1 ALSERWETTTLP
13 RPYMIPF
20 SKMSEVLLFKFL
32 GYDESIFIQ
41 PVWKSWRKIEPR
53 LSFYSVK
60 RCMYCGSND
69 LIVDYDATDYVSLIC
84 RQCKHQDHYFT
95 R

>member
-1 ALSERWETTTLP
+1 
-13 RPYMIPF
+13 
-20 SKMSEVLLFKFL
+20 MSEILLFKFL
-32 GYDESIFIQ
+32 GYDERIFIQ

-69 LIVDYDATDYVSLIC
+69 LVVDYDAKDYVSLIC
-84 RQCKHQDHYFT
+84 RHCKHQDHYFT